1 MKLFL
6 LTFLLVSFSSIASA
20 DALPALSCFGTEPFW
35 NLTTSH
41 EGTLTFGNPGS
52 LESKTLTHTA
62 LVNASGTAGG
72 FAFQIEAKSTDH
84 YRITL
89 NVIKGECNDGMSDR
103 VYPYNTLV
111 QAEGMVLYGCCK

>member
-1 MKLFL
+1 MKLLL
-6 LTFLLVSFSSIASA
+6 LTLLLVTFSSTASA

-35 NLTTSH
+35 NLTTTS

-52 LESKTLTHTA
+52 LESKTLTHTT

-84 YRITL
+84 YRIKL

-103 VYPYNTLV
+103 IYPFSTLV
-111 QAEGMVLYGCCK
+111 EAEGVVFYGCCK